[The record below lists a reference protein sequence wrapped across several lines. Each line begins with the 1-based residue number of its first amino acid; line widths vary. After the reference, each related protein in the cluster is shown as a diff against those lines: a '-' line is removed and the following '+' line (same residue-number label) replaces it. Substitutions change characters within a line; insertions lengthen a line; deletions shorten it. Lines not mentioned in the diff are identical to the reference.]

1 MLRNNW
7 KFLLGT
13 FLYQFL
19 WIFTEPYEEA
29 YHKFAL
35 SSVEPI
41 SYRDGGVVFVNVYE
55 TGKLTCPFEPG
66 DFLEE
71 WSNKN
76 LVATCN
82 KVNYK
87 ENSAFKVVNVT
98 CHKLESTLIVMVLT
112 AKPPLVF
119 FCLTKKQKNVMF
131 TIQPLYNDVG
141 NLFIF
146 DHRDTVPAGSTL
158 RLICEIGESTTLI
171 WYYGDGAVLA
181 SYVYCVDSTKDHT
194 KFPGRIYSTCNFKL
208 RKSSLTIYPVKPSD
222 GRFNIVCKTDEHAS
236 MVNITVFRSA
246 GFVDIDVGNLEA
258 FVNEVTLV
266 ECPLEKED
274 ELKYWKIN
282 DTLITCG
289 NTSKSNSQ
297 YYIAHVTCNNQFSE
311 IAIKFLTEISKLT
324 VLCISKKNKHMKIT
338 LIAKEDQS
346 GANVI
351 VIAAS
356 AIGMCLLILFIAIIA
371 ILKFTDGLCFKKL
384 KLCDGY
390 LNKDQT
396 DE

>member
-1 MLRNNW
+1 MMHNIWMEKQGSDITDQNLCDQV
-7 KFLLGT
+7 FGT
-13 FLYQFL
+13 FVSASFKILFIIIRYATEFCL
-19 WIFTEPYEEA
+19 MADRNFHLFWFSFYTGIFTEPYEEA

-35 SSVEPI
+35 SSETLNEP
-41 SYRDGGVVFVNVYE
+41 DEEPLEKFV
-55 TGKLTCPFEPG
+55 
-66 DFLEE
+66 
-71 WSNKN
+71 
-76 LVATCN
+76 
-82 KVNYK
+82 
-87 ENSAFKVVNVT
+87 
-98 CHKLESTLIVMVLT
+98 TL
-112 AKPPLVF
+112 KD
-119 FCLTKKQKNVMF
+119 
-131 TIQPLYNDVG
+131 DVG

-324 VLCISKKNKHMKIT
+324 VLCIN
-338 LIAKEDQS
+338 QS